1 MPRRAIG
8 SSSTMRTRVFMRTPQ
23 WNGDDGL
30 TASTV
35 DPGKFQ
41 RRLVPIKLFQA
52 RLDIGESDAEPQVRY
67 RCWTRAI
74 ITDAE
79 PNSAVVALRSDLQ
92 PACGGIGA
100 DAVLDGILN
109 QWLKRQARYIHSE
122 KVRWHVHV
130 NFQAIVKA
138 CLFDLQILADELE
151 FALQGDLVLPPFEGH
166 AQQVAETDQ
175 QMACSIDVFLHQD
188 SNSVKTVEQK
198 VRM

>member
-1 MPRRAIG
+1 
-8 SSSTMRTRVFMRTPQ
+8 MRTRVFMRTPQ

-35 DPGKFQ
+35 APGKCQ
-41 RRLVPIKLFQA
+41 RRLVPVELFQA
-52 RLDIGESDAEPQVRY
+52 GLDIGESDAESQARS
-67 RCWTRAI
+67 RTRAI
-74 ITDAE
+74 VADAE

-92 PACGGIGA
+92 PACGGIDA

-109 QWLKRQARYIHSE
+109 QWLKRQARYIDCQ

-130 NFQAIVKA
+130 NFQPIMKA

-151 FALQGDLVLPPFEGH
+151 LALQGDLVLPPFEGH
-166 AQQVAETDQ
+166 AQQVAEADQ
-175 QMACSIDVFLHQD
+175 QTARSIDVFPHQD
-188 SNSVKTVEQK
+188 SNGVKTVEQK

>member
-35 DPGKFQ
+35 APGKFQ
-41 RRLVPIKLFQA
+41 RRLVSVELFQA
-52 RLDIGESDAEPQVRY
+52 RLDIGESNSESQARSRCRTRAVIADAEP
-67 RCWTRAI
+67 
-74 ITDAE
+74 D
-79 PNSAVVALRSDLQ
+79 SAVVALCGDLQ
-92 PACGGIGA
+92 PACGGIDA

-109 QWLKRQARYIHSE
+109 QWLKRQARHIDSE

-130 NFQAIVKA
+130 NFHPIVKA

-151 FALQGDLVLPPFEGH
+151 LALQGDLVLPPFEGH
-166 AQQVAETDQ
+166 AQQVAEAGQ
-175 QMACSIDVFLHQD
+175 QMARSIDVFLHQD
-188 SNSVKTVEQK
+188 SNGVKTVEQK